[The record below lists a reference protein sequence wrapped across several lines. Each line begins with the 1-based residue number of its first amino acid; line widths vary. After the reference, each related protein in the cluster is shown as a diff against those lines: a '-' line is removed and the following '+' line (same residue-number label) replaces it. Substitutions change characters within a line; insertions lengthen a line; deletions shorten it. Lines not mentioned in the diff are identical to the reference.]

1 MALIEVVMSYTVSR
15 VKWQQAA
22 PLLKNIR
29 ERVFVCERRIPKG
42 IEFDKSDPSAY
53 HMLVCDDKN
62 QEPIATGRISPQGEI
77 SRIAVII
84 DYRSEK
90 VDKFIMRGLFTIAN
104 ELSLKEVYIS
114 SPLDKVTY
122 FTEHEFYSIGSVYME
137 AGMPKQRM
145 ACSITQALKNIDR
158 AKYYLNH

>member
-1 MALIEVVMSYTVSR
+1 MSYSISQ
-15 VKWQQAA
+15 VKWQLAA

-29 ERVFVCERRIPKG
+29 EKVFVCERRIPKK
-42 IEFDKSDPSAY
+42 IEFDQSDRTAY

-77 SRIAVII
+77 SRIAVLM

-90 VDKFIMRGLFTIAN
+90 IDKFIMQGLFRIAR
-104 ELSLKEVYIS
+104 ELALQEVFIS
-114 SPLDKVTY
+114 SPLDKVGY
-122 FTEHEFYSIGSVYME
+122 FTKHEFYPIGSVYME

-145 ACSITQALKNIDR
+145 ACSIGNAVAHIEK

>member
-1 MALIEVVMSYTVSR
+1 MVLEMSYSISQ

-29 ERVFVCERRIPKG
+29 EKVFVCERRIPKK
-42 IEFDKSDPSAY
+42 IEFDQGDRTAY

-77 SRIAVII
+77 SRIAVVMG
-84 DYRSEK
+84 YRSEK
-90 VDKFIMRGLFTIAN
+90 IDKFIMQGLFRIADR
-104 ELSLKEVYIS
+104 LTLKEVFIS
-114 SPLDKVTY
+114 SPLEKVEY
-122 FTEHEFYSIGSVYME
+122 FTQHEFYPIGSVYME

-145 ACSITQALKNIDR
+145 ACAISKAVKHAEK